1 MSPVPAGTTRGPSLP
16 EPERCARVAFP
27 PELCTCPQFAPAPC
41 PHRVSPLA
49 HAGPPAA
56 VPGCEVARQSLSS
69 EQGADPFCSPKSV
82 PGSPHTQGCPRKAGS
97 GAAGCCGARHQDTI
111 CFAHRC
117 PCFPLLCWH
126 LRLPLLLA
134 APLGLGR
141 ARLRGALGGHRERGG
156 ALVWGET
163 LLGQRVPS
171 ALPSPVLCSSVG
183 KAHLGGAGWWL
194 WPPVFPVCFGG
205 ADVWGDLGNVATI
218 CDVPGAKEPQRA
230 GSSQRVLWG
239 CSRRQLQGVFRTGT
253 EPGGASQSGH
263 ILLGGRGGC
272 WQGPCPR
279 YRALQRVRGAVA
291 EGNALKVWL

>member
-1 MSPVPAGTTRGPSLP
+1 MSPVPAGPPSLP
-16 EPERCARVAFP
+16 EPECCAQVAFP
-27 PELCTCPQFAPAPC
+27 PKLCTCPQFAPAPC

-117 PCFPLLCWH
+117 PCFPLLRWH

-156 ALVWGET
+156 ALVLGET

-205 ADVWGDLGNVATI
+205 RMSGVIWEMLPPSVTCPGQRSLRGQGAARGCCGDARG
-218 CDVPGAKEPQRA
+218 
-230 GSSQRVLWG
+230 GSCRG
-239 CSRRQLQGVFRTGT
+239 CS
-253 EPGGASQSGH
+253 EPGPSRGGASQSGH

>member
-1 MSPVPAGTTRGPSLP
+1 MSPVPAGPPSLP
-16 EPERCARVAFP
+16 EPERCAQVAFP
-27 PELCTCPQFAPAPC
+27 PKLCTCPQFAPAPC

-117 PCFPLLCWH
+117 PCFPLLRWH

-156 ALVWGET
+156 ALVLGET

-194 WPPVFPVCFGG
+194 WPPVFLVFFWG
-205 ADVWGDLGNVATI
+205 ADVWGDSGNVATI

-239 CSRRQLQGVFRTGT
+239 CSRRQLQGVFRTRT
-253 EPGGASQSGH
+253 EPGGGFPKRPHPAGGPGG
-263 ILLGGRGGC
+263 LLAGPLPAVPRPAAC
-272 WQGPCPR
+272 QGSC
-279 YRALQRVRGAVA
+279 G
-291 EGNALKVWL
+291 